1 MHTEMDCIVYM
12 KLKTVEPAEAISSL
26 ETEAKKKIFPGFTV
40 FEEVFFG
47 KIFEEVFLSSAKGE
61 KIFAHIYVGIDR
73 SLICWVSWAHTP

>member
-1 MHTEMDCIVYM
+1 M

-26 ETEAKKKIFPGFTV
+26 ETEAKKKRIFLVSPFLKK
-40 FEEVFFG
+40 FFLA
-47 KIFEEVFLSSAKGE
+47 KFLKKFFLSSAKGE